1 MHNRKRGPLSEMKN
15 ELGMN
20 ELISKKGILYMNF
33 IQDFSKGFMLE
44 YH

>member
-15 ELGMN
+15 GLGMKKA
-20 ELISKKGILYMNF
+20 ISKKGILYMNF